1 MSNLFRDL
9 RYALRSLLKTPQ
21 FTLVA
26 VLTLGLGVGANTA
39 IFSLL
44 DHLQFR
50 NIAVR
55 EPHRVV
61 RMELP
66 GPFAGAIWGGNYCMD
81 HPMYRDFQNA
91 PREIFSGV
99 AAVFSSPVS
108 LSVNNSTERGNS
120 MLVSGNAFEV
130 FGLTPAAGRL
140 LSPADDEK
148 PGAHPVVVLSHAYW
162 KRRFGANPEVLG
174 QTIHLNNRPMTIVG
188 VAPEGFRGTDFTAP
202 TDVFVPM
209 RMKTWVTPTWDALD
223 DPTFRW
229 LQIFARLA
237 DGVTRE
243 EAEERIQ
250 VMTPPMFERYL
261 TAFKLEDARFSDRV
275 MKRRL
280 LLQSAGNGFSP
291 AQQQTQKPLYILMA
305 LVACVLLIA
314 CANISG
320 LLVARFLRRE
330 RELAIRLA
338 MGAGRGSILRLT
350 VMESVLL
357 AAGGAAAG
365 LAIAEWFGRFLVLTR
380 PVDGLEQLMSGIV
393 DSRVLLFTL
402 SVTVAMALL
411 FSLVPLLS
419 FNLRGM
425 VPALRHSSGSISG
438 THGSVW
444 LRKGLV
450 VGQIAISLPVMLG
463 AALFVQTFQNL
474 RNTDLGVRP
483 ENVVQ
488 FNVDPLLN
496 GYPQE
501 KIQAFYRQLES
512 ELRAT
517 PGIDSVGMAN
527 VALFSGE
534 ENFATMTAIGE
545 EPPSGQKRN
554 VSLNRVNPGYFTAM
568 GIPQL
573 LGRPFVEGDQG
584 KNNRVAVI
592 SQETAKRFF
601 GEQSPLG
608 RQMCFGL
615 GKRADRCL
623 EIVGVVKDSKQA
635 TPREETPALFYTAY
649 SQADDAGQM
658 TIYLRGQLP
667 SGQLFQAARTAVRK
681 LDPNLPVFGMMSM
694 ETQLSQALV
703 AEMLISYLSGG
714 FGILSTLLAA
724 LGLYGV
730 MAYLVVMRTKEIGVR
745 MALGAH
751 SLRVVGLILRDVG
764 VMVAVGIA
772 VALPLCYGVG
782 RAVEAE
788 LFGVEPWDPVSIAV
802 AAIILLAAA
811 LVAGAIPAAMASR
824 IHPMVALRNE

>member
-1 MSNLFRDL
+1 MTNLIRDL
-9 RYALRSLLKTPQ
+9 RYAFRSLLKTPQ
-21 FTLVA
+21 FTLIA

-50 NIAVR
+50 NIAVH
-55 EPHRVV
+55 EPNRIV
-61 RMELP
+61 RMDLP
-66 GPFAGAIWGGNYCMD
+66 GPFAGAIWGGSFCMD
-81 HPMYRDFQNA
+81 HPMFRDLQGA
-91 PREIFSGV
+91 PKEIFAGV
-99 AAVFSSPVS
+99 AAVFSAPVS

-130 FGLTPAAGRL
+130 FGLGPAAGRL
-140 LSPADDEK
+140 LTPADDEK
-148 PGAHPVVVLSHAYW
+148 PGAHPVAVLSHAYW
-162 KRRFGANPEVLG
+162 KRRFGGNPEVVG
-174 QTIHLNNRPMTIVG
+174 STIYMNNHPMTVVG
-188 VAPEGFRGTDFTAP
+188 VAPEGFRGTDFAAP
-202 TDVFVPM
+202 ADVFVPM
-209 RMKTWVTPTWDALD
+209 RMKTSVTPTWDALE
-223 DPTFRW
+223 DPTYRW

-237 DGVTRE
+237 DGVARE
-243 EAEERIQ
+243 EAEEKIQ

-261 TAFKLEDARFSDRV
+261 NAFKLEDARFRDRV

-280 LLQSAGNGFSP
+280 LLQPAGNGFSP

-338 MGAGRGSILRLT
+338 MGAGQGSILRLT

-357 AAGGAAAG
+357 AVGGAVAG
-365 LAIAEWFGRFLVLTR
+365 LAIAEWFGRFLVLAR
-380 PVDGLEQLMSGIV
+380 PVDGLDELMTGVV
-393 DSRVLLFTL
+393 DTRVLMFTL
-402 SVTVAMALL
+402 AISAAVALL

-438 THGSVW
+438 TRSSVW

-450 VGQIAISLPVMLG
+450 VGQIAVSLPVMLG

-474 RNTDLGVRP
+474 RNTDLGVRT
-483 ENVVQ
+483 ESVVQ

-496 GYPQE
+496 GYAQE

-554 VSLNRVNPGYFTAM
+554 VSMNRVNPGYFTAM

-615 GKRADRCL
+615 GERADRCL
-623 EIVGVVKDSKQA
+623 EVVGVVKDSKQA
-635 TPREETPALFYTAY
+635 TPREETPALFYTPY

-658 TIYLRGQLP
+658 TIYLRGQIP
-667 SGQLFQAARTAVRK
+667 PDQLFHAARMAVRK
-681 LDPNLPVFGMMSM
+681 LDANLPVFDMMSM

-714 FGILSTLLAA
+714 FGMLSTLLAA

-751 SLRVVGLILRDVG
+751 RLRVVGLILRDVG
-764 VMVAVGIA
+764 LMVTVGVA

-788 LFGVEPWDPVSIAV
+788 LFGVKPWDPASIAFASLV
-802 AAIILLAAA
+802 LLGAAIG
-811 LVAGAIPAAMASR
+811 AGAIPAFIASR
-824 IHPMVALRNE
+824 INPMVALRNE

>member
-1 MSNLFRDL
+1 MTNLIRDL
-9 RYALRSLLKTPQ
+9 RYAMRSLLKTPQ
-21 FTLVA
+21 FTIIA
-26 VLTLGLGVGANTA
+26 ILTLGLGVGANTA

-55 EPHRVV
+55 EPHRLV
-61 RMELP
+61 RMDLP
-66 GPFAGAIWGGNYCMD
+66 GPFAGAIWGGSYCMD
-81 HPMYRDFQNA
+81 HPMFRDFQKA
-91 PREIFSGV
+91 PKDIFSGV
-99 AAVFSSPVS
+99 AGVFSAPVS
-108 LSVNNSTERGNS
+108 LSVKNSTERGNS

-130 FGLTPAAGRL
+130 FGLAPAAGRL
-140 LSPADDEK
+140 LTPADDET
-148 PGAHPVVVLSHAYW
+148 PGAHPVVVLSYGYW
-162 KRRFGANPEVLG
+162 QRRFGGSLDAVGE
-174 QTIHLNNRPMTIVG
+174 TIRVNNQPMTVVG
-188 VAPEGFRGTDFTAP
+188 VAPEGFRGTDFAAP
-202 TDVFVPM
+202 ADVFVPM

-223 DPTFRW
+223 DPSFRW

-243 EAEERIQ
+243 AAEEKIQ

-261 TAFKLEDARFSDRV
+261 AAFKMDDARFRDRV

-291 AQQQTQKPLYILMA
+291 AQRQTQKPLYILMA

-320 LLVARFLRRE
+320 LLIARFLRRE

-338 MGAGRGSILRLT
+338 MGAGTGSILRLT

-357 AAGGAAAG
+357 ALGGAATG
-365 LAIAEWFGRFLVLTR
+365 LAIAEWFGRFLVLAR
-380 PVDGLEQLMSGIV
+380 PVDGLDQLMSGIV
-393 DSRVLLFTL
+393 DLRVLLFTL
-402 SVTVAMALL
+402 AVTAAVALL
-411 FSLVPLLS
+411 FSLAPLLS

-438 THGSVW
+438 TRGGVW
-444 LRKGLV
+444 LRKALV

-474 RNTDLGVRP
+474 RNTDLGVRT
-483 ENVVQ
+483 ENIVQ

-496 GYPQE
+496 GYSQE
-501 KIQAFYRQLES
+501 RIQTFYQQLQA
-512 ELRAT
+512 ELRAY
-517 PGIDSVGMAN
+517 PGVDSVGMAS
-527 VALFSGE
+527 VALFSGD

-545 EPPSGQKRN
+545 EPPSGQRRN
-554 VSLNRVNPGYFTAM
+554 VALNRVNPGYFATM

-573 LGRPFVEGDQG
+573 LGRPFLPSDQG
-584 KNNRVAVI
+584 ANNKVAVI

-601 GEQSPLG
+601 GEQNPLG

-615 GKRADRCL
+615 GKKGDRCL
-623 EIVGVVKDSKQA
+623 EIVGVVKDSKQGA
-635 TPREETPALFYTAY
+635 PREETPALFYTAY

-667 SGQLFQAARTAVRK
+667 PEQLFQAARTVVGK
-681 LDPNLPVFGMMSM
+681 LDANLPVFDMMSM
-694 ETQLSQALV
+694 ETQIAQSLV

-714 FGILSTLLAA
+714 FGMLSTLLAA

-751 SLRVVGLILRDVG
+751 RLRVVGLILRDVG
-764 VMVAVGIA
+764 LMVAVGVA

-782 RAVEAE
+782 RAIEAD
-788 LFGVEPWDPVSIAV
+788 LFGVKPWDL
-802 AAIILLAAA
+802 AAIAASAVILLGAA
-811 LVAGAIPAAMASR
+811 LVAGLIPAAMASR
-824 IHPMVALRNE
+824 INPMVALRNE